1 VSARGLE
8 TNGRPLRIVQ
18 FIHALNDRTLAG
30 IASELAV
37 VMAEA
42 GADVTLV
49 AVHRAA
55 DSRPMPAAIP
65 AVVLRQGT
73 TRRTLWSLIS
83 LRRALRRLAPD
94 VVFAHGNG
102 PTRAAVLATRC
113 WRGRPTVV
121 GIEHN
126 HYTSY
131 EWDYRAARDT
141 VNALLLPRADVLI
154 GVSPGIVEDLED
166 TFPSLR
172 GTLKAIPPPLT
183 RLKYIGEL
191 AAAPVDHP
199 WFADPQV
206 PIITTV
212 GHVHARKDHQTLVR
226 AMARV
231 RDVAGASA
239 ARLVIIGSTQDDE
252 FVRVKAL
259 ISELG
264 LSDQVDFLGQQE
276 NPIRFVA
283 RSSVF
288 ALSSRNE
295 GMPVVILEA
304 MAVGVPVVSTDCPSG
319 PSWILGEGDH
329 GLLVPVG
336 DATALGDA
344 LLLMLGDPALR
355 ERLSRWGIERAA
367 EFSTPEIASRH
378 LEAAAATG
386 RFGPLSAVT
395 NPEAEEPC

>member
-1 VSARGLE
+1 MGTRGPE
-8 TNGRPLRIVQ
+8 TAGKPLRIVH
-18 FIHALNDRTLAG
+18 FLHALNGRTLASVAG
-30 IASELAV
+30 ALAG
-37 VMAEA
+37 VMAE
-42 GADVTLV
+42 GGGEVTVV
-49 AVHRAA
+49 AVHRTAEA
-55 DSRPMPAAIP
+55 RPLPAAVT
-65 AVVLRQGT
+65 AEVLGDDPTWRT
-73 TRRTLWSLIS
+73 TGSIAP

-102 PTRAAVLATRC
+102 PTRAAVLATRG
-113 WRGRPTVV
+113 WRGHPTVV

-126 HYTSY
+126 HYSSY
-131 EWDYRAARDT
+131 AWDFRWARDL
-141 VNALLLPRADVLI
+141 VNAYLLPKAEALI
-154 GVSPGIVEDLED
+154 GVSPDIVEDLAD

-172 GTLKAIPPPLT
+172 DTLRMVPPPLT
-183 RLKYIGEL
+183 RHGSIEQL

-199 WFADPQV
+199 WFADPEV
-206 PIITTV
+206 PIVTTV
-212 GHVHARKDHQTLVR
+212 GHVHPRKDHQTLVR

-231 RDVAGASA
+231 RDVAGPSA
-239 ARLVIIGSTQDDE
+239 MRLMIIGSTDGDE
-252 FVRVKAL
+252 SGRVKSL

-264 LSDQVDFLGQQE
+264 LSDQVDLLGEQE

-319 PSWILGEGDH
+319 PSWILGEGEH

-336 DATALGDA
+336 DADALGDA
-344 LLLMLGDPALR
+344 LLQMLGDNALR

-367 EFSTPEIASRH
+367 DFSPREIASRY
-378 LEAAAATG
+378 LEVAAAAG
-386 RFGPLSAVT
+386 GVDLGPDTVPQSG
-395 NPEAEEPC
+395 